1 MILIR
6 NSLYSECIIGC
17 CAVYIEYE
25 RMELIVNGKN
35 SDTDMDSNSKT
46 RFAYATGVCTSYKI
60 SEN

>member
-25 RMELIVNGKN
+25 RMELIVNGNN

-46 RFAYATGVCTSYKI
+46 RFAYVPNKI
-60 SEN
+60 STFLL